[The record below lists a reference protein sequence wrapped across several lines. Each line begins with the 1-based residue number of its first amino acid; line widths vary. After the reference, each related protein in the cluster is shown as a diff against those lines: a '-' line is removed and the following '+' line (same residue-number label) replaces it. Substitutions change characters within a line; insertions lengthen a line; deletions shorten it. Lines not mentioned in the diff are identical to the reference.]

1 MNSQAFTWVPIYKEI
16 AERILEFE
24 NNQKPLIDLIRK
36 MLDAKLKVIS
46 LADQA
51 ADGSEVELREIDPFT
66 FFACF
71 NRGMKAENRKAVLS
85 FLKENW
91 NLKSDVPSDFAG
103 IPLVIAQ
110 AAWFIQYEMTRLSE
124 DVPKLWRLAHE
135 TLEKSPAEFNRQVL
149 DDCLIIKGLG
159 LSKATMGMF
168 WLSPDRY
175 LAADTNN
182 VRFFEERGIASPKK
196 SAEAYFQ
203 YITDVSTKL
212 GTDFPALSALA
223 YEEAGKKNPDAA
235 RIESSEEIQFW
246 TVATGKSG
254 ERWPEFLSQENI
266 SIDFD
271 ITDDLRQFSGKEEIR
286 QAIKKIKGDS
296 LHHTNDTLACWEFA
310 HRIRPGDIVLAK
322 QGLNHLLG
330 CGRVLSEYLFDPS
343 RPAHKHLRKV
353 QWLTKG
359 DWLLEDLVMPVKTLT
374 DITKDESTV
383 DRLLE
388 AAGIDPATLEP
399 VGHTEQDVLSVTS
412 QTHYY
417 WLNANPKIW
426 DFEKVAIGQTQI
438 FTSHNDKG
446 NRRQKYKYF
455 VEMKPGDLLIGCV
468 GSPQKE
474 IVALCQITKGIHQTP
489 FGEGIEFKKIE
500 TFPNPVGYH
509 ELKAIPDLKE
519 CEPLINNLGRLFMVT
534 PDEYEVIRAIIDER
548 NPAEEPQRTLAKYD
562 LLDALSEVFFTEA
575 ELSDLL
581 SRLRRKKNLILQG
594 PPGVGKTFIAR
605 RLAYLM
611 MGVKDPS
618 RVEMVQFH
626 QSYSYEDFIQ
636 GMRPDGNGGFRL
648 KNGIFFNFCRRAQ
661 RDPDHNYFFIIDEI
675 NRGNLSRIFG
685 EMMML
690 IEHDKRGADFA
701 IPLTYSESADDRFY
715 IPANLHLIGTMNT
728 ADRSLAMVDYAL
740 RRRFAFANLQP
751 RFDSEGFAT
760 SLHKSDAIPGL
771 VETIRTR
778 LGALNKLIADDTRN
792 LGAGFCIGHSFFCPN
807 GQPVDEFWYREIIE
821 SEIRPLLEE
830 YWMDEPEKAAEQIRF
845 LLG

>member
-1 MNSQAFTWVPIYKEI
+1 MPTTSFTWVPIYKEI
-16 AERILEFE
+16 AQKVLEYE
-24 NNQKPLIDLIRK
+24 YNQKALIDLIRE
-36 MLDAKLKVIS
+36 MGNANLLVIS
-46 LADQA
+46 LADEGV
-51 ADGSEVELREIDPFT
+51 DDEEFELQEIDPFT
-66 FFACF
+66 FFASF
-71 NRGMKAENRKAVLS
+71 NRGTREENRLAVIEYLKQHWE
-85 FLKENW
+85 LKEN
-91 NLKSDVPSDFAG
+91 LPSDFHG

-110 AAWFIQYEMTRLSE
+110 SAWFFRYAKKRKPDDI
-124 DVPKLWRLAHE
+124 PKLWRLAKE
-135 TLEKSPAEFNRQVL
+135 TNAGSPSSFDQQLFDA
-149 DDCLIIKGLG
+149 CLSINGIG
-159 LSKATMGMF
+159 LSKLTIGMF
-168 WLSPDRY
+168 WLRPDRF
-175 LAADTNN
+175 LATDGNN
-182 VRFFEERGIASPKK
+182 VSYFRSKGIVLQSETANG
-196 SAEAYFQ
+196 YFQ
-203 YITDVSTKL
+203 YLSNVEEKL
-212 GTDFPALSALA
+212 GADFPNLSYQA
-223 YEEAGKKNPDAA
+223 YLEAKKQKPIIAD
-235 RIESSEEIQFW
+235 IESSDDIRFW
-246 TVATGKSG
+246 TFGTGSGG
-254 ERWPEFLSQENI
+254 ERWQEFYSQSTI
-266 SIDFD
+266 AIDFG
-271 ITDDLRQFSGKEEIR
+271 IKENLRTYNSRDLIR
-286 QAIKKIKGDS
+286 AEMNRLKGDN
-296 LHHTNDTLACWEFA
+296 LPHYNDTLACWEFA
-310 HRIRPGDIVLAK
+310 HTIKAGDIIFAK
-322 QGLNHLLG
+322 QGVGRMFG
-330 CGRVLSEYLFDPS
+330 CGRITSDYLYDDGRKNF
-343 RPAHKHLRKV
+343 KHLRKV
-353 QWLTKG
+353 EWLATGNWDIQKAG
-359 DWLLEDLVMPVKTLT
+359 ISAKTLT
-374 DITKDESTV
+374 EVTPYKESV
-383 DRLLE
+383 DFLLKT
-388 AAGIDPATLEP
+388 AGIDPATLEI
-399 VGHTEQDVLSVTS
+399 TEDPKQVTVAITTEP
-412 QTHYY
+412 QYY

-426 DFEKVAIGQTQI
+426 DFEKVAIGQTQVY
-438 FTSHNDKG
+438 TSHNDKG
-446 NRRQKYKYF
+446 NKRQKYKYF
-455 VEMKPGDLLIGCV
+455 ADVKPGDLLIGYV
-468 GSPQKE
+468 TSPQKE

-489 FGEGIEFKKIE
+489 YGEGIEFKKIE
-500 TFPNPVGYH
+500 TFPNPVGYD
-509 ELKAIPDLKE
+509 ELRAIPDLKE
-519 CEPLINNLGRLFMVT
+519 CEPLINNLGRLFMIT

-562 LLDALSEVFFTEA
+562 LRDALSEVFFTEA

-661 RDPDHNYFFIIDEI
+661 RDPDQNYFFIIDEI

-701 IPLTYSESADDRFY
+701 IPLTYGESADDRFY

-807 GQPVDEFWYREIIE
+807 GQPVNEIWYREIIE